1 MITIATALATAA
13 FLLAA
18 GTPIQAQTPH
28 HSATQFLPIKN
39 EPEPKL
45 LVEQPLPGPLVSRA
59 VAIIP
64 YRTDN
69 FRILPIFG
77 ASASD
82 VSPRAGHLHVSID
95 DLPWRWAD
103 ADGTG
108 AIVLAGLPPGED
120 KVLIEIATPEHEVL
134 GGKVVKFTVQAIDG
148 AHHSVSR

>member
-1 MITIATALATAA
+1 MITFTKAVATAA
-13 FLLAA
+13 LLLAA
-18 GTPIQAQTPH
+18 GMPLHAQASH
-28 HSATQFLPIKN
+28 HPATQFLPIKN

-45 LVEQPLPGPLVSRA
+45 FVDQPLPGPLASRA

-64 YRTDN
+64 YRTEN

-77 ASASD
+77 GAASD

-103 ADGTG
+103 AGGTG
-108 AIVLAGLPPGED
+108 AIVLTGLPPGEH

-134 GGKVVKFTVQAIDG
+134 GGKVVTFTVPAVDST
-148 AHHSVSR
+148 HH